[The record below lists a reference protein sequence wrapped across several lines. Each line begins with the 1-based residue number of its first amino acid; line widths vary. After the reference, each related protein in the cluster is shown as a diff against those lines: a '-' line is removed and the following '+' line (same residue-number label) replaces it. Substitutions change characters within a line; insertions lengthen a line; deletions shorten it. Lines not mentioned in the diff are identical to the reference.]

1 MTDVVEKAISARK
14 KEYKEKQGETVTKK
28 DYNSY
33 KEKFSSESMSKP
45 LSFNDYKD
53 IASFYGKRLAN
64 GADLSIIAK
73 AGIDADKY
81 RKQKTA
87 SGKQDFR
94 KGGMVLSTVDNRKN
108 K

>member
-14 KEYKEKQGETVTKK
+14 KEYKEKQAETVTKE

-33 KEKFSSESMSKP
+33 KEKFSSDSMSKP
-45 LSFNDYKD
+45 LSFTDYKD

-64 GADLSIIAK
+64 DADLSLVAK
-73 AGIDADKY
+73 AGIETDKY
-81 RKQKTA
+81 RKAKTA

-94 KGGMVLSTVDNRKN
+94 KGGVVLSTVDNRKN
-108 K
+108 R

>member
-1 MTDVVEKAISARK
+1 MTDVVEKAIEARK
-14 KEYKEKQGETVTKK
+14 KEYKEKQGESVTKE

-33 KEKFSSESMSKP
+33 KESFSSDSMSKP
-45 LSFNDYKD
+45 LSFTDYKD

-64 GADLSIIAK
+64 DADLSIIAK

-94 KGGMVLSTVDNRKN
+94 KGGMVLSTVDNRKV